1 MDVALYEGEILNIT
15 AEVSRYSDVEKERMI
30 DKYRKAAEKKAMA
43 CPFCHEEL
51 RLRAGEIR
59 DIHFAHLKGRS
70 CQESEAYDT
79 YQNQT
84 KRENKKHSVVKEII
98 YNELKGQELIRPDLK
113 VEYGYKEKAEEKWKH
128 FPDIYLNKNGR
139 EFAVSVITNVHEI
152 GDDKVVKT
160 INKRNKYFQDK
171 GLESIWFVE
180 DRELADDF
188 EHRVLHLWEAEYG
201 LAIKTEEDNKW
212 DKLLNELSE
221 EFPGYNIPHLFGYRA
236 HGPMNHD
243 VRSLYYVHSIGDEI
257 TFSMY
262 RLILDQMRSPFRA
275 FALTKGYR
283 MNISQALIVRDE
295 ILLSDK
301 EREDQNRL
309 EFANQVLF
317 QIEASKAE
325 ALLKRDSNEARN
337 KQKVREDYF
346 ATIVHESFKEVA
358 LTHFS
363 IDIDVVEY
371 ISKLKYL
378 SLSPNESEALFYFLK
393 IHRKELEDYGLTLI
407 EVKKWVR
414 YALGKVNEPKI
425 RKWLVEID
433 EL

>member
-15 AEVSRYSDVEKERMI
+15 AEISRYSEVEKERMI
-30 DKYRKAAEKKAMA
+30 DKYRKAAEKKAML
-43 CPFCHEEL
+43 CPYCHEEL

-59 DIHFAHLKGRS
+59 DIHFAHLKGMS

-79 YQNQT
+79 YHKQT
-84 KRENKKHSVVKEII
+84 KRENKKHSVIKEII

-128 FPDIYLNKNGR
+128 YPDIYLNKNGR

-152 GDDKVVKT
+152 GDEKFVKT
-160 INKRNKYFQDK
+160 INKRNKYFTDK

-180 DRELADDF
+180 DRELADDY

-201 LAIKTEEDNKW
+201 LAIKTEEDYKW
-212 DKLLNELSE
+212 DELLKELRE
-221 EFPGYNIPHLFGYRA
+221 QFPGYTIPRLFGYRA

-257 TFSMY
+257 TFSVY

-301 EREDQNRL
+301 DQEDGNRL
-309 EFANQVLF
+309 EFANRVLY
-317 QIEASKAE
+317 QIEALEAADAVRRESNETRNEQQAREEYLASIAQETLEEVAE
-325 ALLKRDSNEARN
+325 A
-337 KQKVREDYF
+337 
-346 ATIVHESFKEVA
+346 
-358 LTHFS
+358 HFTVE
-363 IDIDVVEY
+363 IDVVEY

-378 SLSPNESEALFYFLK
+378 SLSPQESEALFYFLK
-393 IHRKELEDYGLTLI
+393 LHRRELEDYGLTLLD
-407 EVKKWVR
+407 VKKWVR
-414 YALGKVNEPKI
+414 YALGKINDPKI
-425 RKWLVEID
+425 RMWLVEIED
-433 EL
+433 L